1 MKPYETVCFPSPLA
15 PGLHYSHQVS
25 RLPPERGCLSPM
37 AKSLLSLLCFYC
49 VAAVV
54 LQAIG
59 CFGVCYIWRMLQ
71 IAQILDRLPDFKEG
85 IIRLAA
91 LDGDRSSVVLLLQC
105 PE

>member
-1 MKPYETVCFPSPLA
+1 MQPLETVRFPSPLA
-15 PGLHYSHQVS
+15 PGLHYSHLVS
-25 RLPPERGCLSPM
+25 RLPLEQGWLSPM
-37 AKSLLSLLCFYC
+37 TKSPFSLLCFYR
-49 VAAVV
+49 VAAIV

-59 CFGVCYIWRMLQ
+59 CSRVCYSWRMLQ

-91 LDGDRSSVVLLLQC
+91 LDGDRSSIVLLFQC

>member
-1 MKPYETVCFPSPLA
+1 MSQPYD
-15 PGLHYSHQVS
+15 QVS
-25 RLPPERGCLSPM
+25 APAFVL
-37 AKSLLSLLCFYC
+37 LLCCSYC
-49 VAAVV
+49 VAGDRVSE
-54 LQAIG
+54 
-59 CFGVCYIWRMLQ
+59 VCYSWRMLQ